1 MLLPSFAPDVMVVSD
16 DEEDE
21 IIVGLDRIEKLHQQK
36 RKLLQRIEKY
46 ERINREESSL
56 LQVECEKWWALDEV
70 HKQSNAKLAR
80 ILRKK
85 DELNERL
92 EALTKQPAELRTVQ
106 RICNALNADLK
117 AAQKERAECSA
128 KLEVHLAE
136 LSENVSKHN
145 DRLNRELPALQRGR
159 TKFEA
164 QAKRMQ
170 AELENFQK
178 ITEVSSS
185 IVRRRSKVRQLEAQ
199 LANSKLGC
207 QALMKQLKEV
217 RQQLEAY
224 AAKAKPLGPDLDL
237 HMADCDQLKGLSDRL
252 HEYKAAVADA
262 LGGEGLCLQCNKT
275 GGHNVELTLCG
286 HRSLCEAC
294 LPSADRC
301 PVCFAFIKTQEPQSL

>member
-1 MLLPSFAPDVMVVSD
+1 MARDDVNTLFLKTETSTHTRKFQRAHHAAVMANPTAKPPP
-16 DEEDE
+16 
-21 IIVGLDRIEKLHQQK
+21 GRPPPPPARLCRRIP
-36 RKLLQRIEKY
+36 
-46 ERINREESSL
+46 
-56 LQVECEKWWALDEV
+56 QVECEKWWALDEV

-178 ITEVSSS
+178 
-185 IVRRRSKVRQLEAQ
+185 VRGRLF
-199 LANSKLGC
+199 
-207 QALMKQLKEV
+207 
-217 RQQLEAY
+217 
-224 AAKAKPLGPDLDL
+224 LDSEW
-237 HMADCDQLKGLSDRL
+237 GI
-252 HEYKAAVADA
+252 
-262 LGGEGLCLQCNKT
+262 T
-275 GGHNVELTLCG
+275 GGAQAQTPTPPPPPPPPHPPPPTPG
-286 HRSLCEAC
+286 GPKR
-294 LPSADRC
+294 
-301 PVCFAFIKTQEPQSL
+301 